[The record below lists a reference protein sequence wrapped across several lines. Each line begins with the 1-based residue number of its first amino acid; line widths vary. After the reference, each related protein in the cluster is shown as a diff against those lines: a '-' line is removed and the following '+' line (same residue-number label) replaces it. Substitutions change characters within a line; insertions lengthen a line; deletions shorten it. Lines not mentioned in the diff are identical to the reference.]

1 MTNAA
6 TPLSLTRPT
15 ASAELAAWM
24 GPWGL
29 SGSWTR
35 LNEARVPGRLTPF
48 FQPGTNMIDML
59 LRYRFERTQTQV
71 VAGYRGL
78 GQGDVHYAT
87 VGAAIERTLVP
98 RWLTLH
104 GRGQAGHNGVSSYFL
119 DGELTLGVPVST
131 ASFQFGLRH
140 LLLQGATGSP
150 FLATGPVAAVTLKF

>member
-15 ASAELAAWM
+15 TNVELAAWM

-29 SGSWTR
+29 SGGWTR

-48 FQPGTNMIDML
+48 FQPGTNMIDLL

-87 VGAAIERTLVP
+87 AGAAIERTLVP
-98 RWLTLH
+98 GRLTLH
-104 GRGQAGHNGVSSYFL
+104 GRGQAGHNGANSYFL

-131 ASFQFGLRH
+131 ASIQFGLRH
-140 LLLQGATGSP
+140 LLLQGPTGSP